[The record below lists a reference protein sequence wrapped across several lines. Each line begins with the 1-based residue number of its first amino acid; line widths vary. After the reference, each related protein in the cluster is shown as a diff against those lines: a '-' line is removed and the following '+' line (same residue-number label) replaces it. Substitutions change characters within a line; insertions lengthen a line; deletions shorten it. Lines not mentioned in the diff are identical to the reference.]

1 MLHSSDINCDG
12 HSDLILKINLLE
24 TLTRVRKSKNFP
36 DSKIFIAKT
45 FRIKCVNCDIDNFA
59 TNARKPKI
67 FHKMLAKLL
76 KYSLKHKNSRVR

>member
-1 MLHSSDINCDG
+1 MFAQQNI
-12 HSDLILKINLLE
+12 
-24 TLTRVRKSKNFP
+24 RVRKSKNFP

-45 FRIKCVNCDIDNFA
+45 FRIKCVNRDIDNFA

-76 KYSLKHKNSRVR
+76 KYSLKHKNSRER